1 MWRKGRHYSLKNSLL
16 IQKTDSGHKRNFHH
30 PRHKALGK
38 GAGKVGAGRRKVAEK
53 AT

>member
-16 IQKTDSGHKRNFHH
+16 IQKTDSGHKRNFPH

-38 GAGKVGAGRRKVAEK
+38 IGAGRRKVAEK